1 VLVPVPMAVLVLVL
15 VLLSMRCL
23 TGDGNVSVTSGR
35 LNPAGHR

>member
-1 VLVPVPMAVLVLVL
+1 VLVPVPMAVLVL